1 MESVDGSAYL
11 YISEEGLIAPIPD
24 EWQLPKTPVE
34 RLTLRLQDRPVTSE
48 HPNDEIYRQMFL
60 GCQSEGF

>member
-1 MESVDGSAYL
+1 MIRKVYSVEIYARILGMESVDGSAYL

-34 RLTLRLQDRPVTSE
+34 RLTLRTPRPAS
-48 HPNDEIYRQMFL
+48 HFGAP
-60 GCQSEGF
+60 